1 MGVRALAGRMFVP
14 GERLLLPVVEEEQV
28 NMREDISVTHF

>member
-14 GERLLLPVVEEEQV
+14 GQRLLLPAVEEEQV
-28 NMREDISVTHF
+28 NMRDDISVTHF

>member
-1 MGVRALAGRMFVP
+1 MAGRMFVP
-14 GERLLLPVVEEEQV
+14 GERLLLPAVEEEQV